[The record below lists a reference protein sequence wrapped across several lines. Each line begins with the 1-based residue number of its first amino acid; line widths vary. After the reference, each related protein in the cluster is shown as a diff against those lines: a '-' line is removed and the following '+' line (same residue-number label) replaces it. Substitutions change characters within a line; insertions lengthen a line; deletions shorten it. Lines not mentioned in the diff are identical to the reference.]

1 MGDCYTQ
8 LSLVAQGS
16 SKVANRPR
24 RIPPRSSVPPTTT
37 LLPIAL
43 HSNLNATNRVRIA
56 LVSSDVPDGVPG
68 GGGREATRA

>member
-24 RIPPRSSVPPTTT
+24 RIPPRSFVPPTT

-43 HSNLNATNRVRIA
+43 HSNLNATKRPRN
-56 LVSSDVPDGVPG
+56 VPDGPRW
-68 GGGREATRA
+68 GREGSYA